1 MIKEFFDDIQVGDVI
16 EIASRIRWYD
26 ISNLKDFLVLDISS
40 QTNNKSLLVINNR
53 TYISKYTTS
62 LSIKSL
68 CGNESYS
75 FIISYNEKK
84 IIKIELLEDDKWD
97 SAEIYGEKD
106 SRIREFHIIRKD
118 YTTKD
123 AL

>member
-1 MIKEFFDDIQVGDVI
+1 VI
-16 EIASRIRWYD
+16 EFSSRLIWF
-26 ISNLKDFLVLDISS
+26 NFVGVNDFLVLDISS
-40 QTNNKSLLVINNR
+40 SQTNRSLLVIDNH
-53 TYISKYTTS
+53 TYFLKYTTS
-62 LSIKSL
+62 LFIKSL
-68 CGNESYS
+68 YDQKSYS